1 MERRAK
7 IVATIGPASSNPK
20 TLERLIRAGVNVVR
34 LNQSHGT
41 REEHRRLVRRVRR
54 VGAAVGRS
62 VGVMVDLMGPRH
74 RLGHFEGARVL
85 KRGDVVSLGTD
96 AGADLALHRDMVRHV
111 QPGEQIL
118 IDDGRVHLEVRSKD
132 EETIEAEVI
141 VGGAV
146 SSRKGVNLPD
156 SRLPFRI
163 SNKDLADIRMAVEED
178 ADFLAASYIGSST
191 DVVRVRESAVEAGRA
206 LPVIAKL
213 ERRRALENLD
223 EIVLESDGVMVARGD
238 LGVEIPLHRVPV
250 EQKRIIETGW
260 RLARPVIV
268 ATQMLESMI
277 DYLRP
282 TRAES
287 SDVANAVF
295 DGADAMMLS
304 GESAAGRYPLEA
316 VQTMHR
322 IIAESERYQLSKHSS
337 QPVGFHTM
345 EVGPYDIEPPN
356 RPGTL
361 EIPETISA
369 AAILSARHLGAKWI
383 VVLSQGG
390 FTARQAACRR
400 PSTPVMAFTR
410 EPRTMRELQLVW
422 GVHSVRM
429 DQEVYHHDEVVAMV
443 DRQLLAGRLASP
455 GDTIV
460 LLMGDPI
467 QDRPPTNLVRI
478 HRVRAQR
485 LQ

>member
-1 MERRAK
+1 MQRRAK

-20 TLERLIRAGVNVVR
+20 TLARLIRAGVNVVR

-41 REEHRRLVRRVRR
+41 REEHRRLIRLVRQVSDE
-54 VGAAVGRS
+54 AGRS

-74 RLGHFEGARVL
+74 RLDHFEGARVL
-85 KRGDVVSLGTD
+85 KRGDVVALG
-96 AGADLALHRDMVRHV
+96 AGARADLALDRDMIKHV

-118 IDDGRVHLEVRSKD
+118 IDDGRVQLEVRSKD
-132 EETIEAEVI
+132 EDTIEAEVI

-156 SRLPFRI
+156 SHLPFHI
-163 SNKDLADIRMAVEED
+163 SDKDLGDIRMAVEED
-178 ADFLAASYIGSST
+178 VDFLAASYIGNAA
-191 DVVRVRESAVEAGRA
+191 DVARVREAAREAGRC
-206 LPVIAKL
+206 LQVIAKL
-213 ERRRALENLD
+213 ERRRALEHLD

-238 LGVEIPLHRVPV
+238 LGVEIPLHQVPV
-250 EQKRIIETGW
+250 AQKRIIEAGW

-277 DYLRP
+277 AHPRP
-282 TRAES
+282 TRAEA

-295 DGADAMMLS
+295 DGADAVMLS
-304 GESAAGRYPLEA
+304 GESAAGRYPLES

-322 IIAESERYQLSKHSS
+322 IIAESERYQISKHTS

-356 RPGTL
+356 RLGAL

-369 AAILSARHLGAKWI
+369 AAILSARHLSAQGI

-390 FTARQAACRR
+390 FTARQVACRR
-400 PSTPVMAFTR
+400 PSTPVLAFTR

-422 GVHSVRM
+422 GVQGVRM

-443 DRQLLAGRLASP
+443 DRQLLAGSLALP

-478 HRVRAQR
+478 HRVRPQ
-485 LQ
+485 

>member
-1 MERRAK
+1 MQRRAK

-20 TLERLIRAGVNVVR
+20 TLARLIRAGVNVVR

-41 REEHRRLVRRVRR
+41 REEHRRLIRLVRQVSEE
-54 VGAAVGRS
+54 AGRS

-74 RLGHFEGARVL
+74 RLDHFEGARML
-85 KRGDVVSLGTD
+85 KDGDIVSLGAG
-96 AGADLALHRDMVRHV
+96 AGADLALDRDMVRHV

-118 IDDGRVHLEVRSKD
+118 IDDGRVQLEVRSKD
-132 EETIEAEVI
+132 EEVIRAEVI

-156 SRLPFRI
+156 SHLPFRI
-163 SNKDLADIRMAVEED
+163 SDKDLADIRMAVEED
-178 ADFLAASYIGSST
+178 ADFLAASYIGSSA
-191 DVVRVRESAVEAGRA
+191 DVVRVREAAVQAGRA

-238 LGVEIPLHRVPV
+238 LGVEIPLHQVPV
-250 EQKRIIETGW
+250 EQKRIIESGW

-277 DYLRP
+277 EHPRP

-322 IIAESERYQLSKHSS
+322 IIAESERYQLSKHTS

-356 RPGTL
+356 RLGAL
-361 EIPETISA
+361 EIPETVSA
-369 AAILSARHLGAKWI
+369 AAILSARHLSAQGI

-390 FTARQAACRR
+390 FTARQVACRR
-400 PSTPVMAFTR
+400 PSTPVLAFTR
-410 EPRTMRELQLVW
+410 EPRSMRELQLVW

-443 DRQLLAGRLASP
+443 DRQLLAGNLALP

-478 HRVRAQR
+478 HRVRPQ
-485 LQ
+485 